1 MPTTRCSPNE
11 KPDFKLIVDRAV
23 AVFGVYTGATLSF
36 YVKDFL
42 FSPKN
47 LAHFHGIWDWATYW
61 GSWAVIA
68 VVALLLR
75 YIIGSAVHLNRTY
88 VPKETQTVQGNFV
101 IAPPDAN
108 TRQVNLTVSVEK
120 AYQSTSLCWLFVD
133 ILFLIV
139 FGILA
144 FFITSSA
151 DIEQLMWRSIYFMAG
166 GFVWS
171 AVAWKWRTQD
181 AVIAT
186 EWIWIDLV
194 QTALTFILI
203 CISAAPIYKAVPLTL
218 LYLVCLFA
226 DLYTLAKPR

>member
-1 MPTTRCSPNE
+1 MISCNPNQ

-23 AVFGVYTGATLSF
+23 AVFAVYTGATLSF

-42 FSPKN
+42 FTKEN
-47 LAHFHGIWDWATYW
+47 LHNFHGIWDWASYW

-88 VPKETQTVQGNFV
+88 VPKETQKVQGNLLV
-101 IAPPDAN
+101 GVPKAPLLY
-108 TRQVNLTVSVEK
+108 QVNLTILTEK
-120 AYQSTSLCWLFVD
+120 NYQSTSLCWLFFD

-151 DIEQLMWRSIYFMAG
+151 TLEQLMWRSIYFMAG
-166 GFVWS
+166 GLVWS
-171 AVAWKWRTQD
+171 LVAAACRKHD
-181 AVIAT
+181 KVIAT
-186 EWIWIDLV
+186 EWILIDV
-194 QTALTFILI
+194 AQIALTLGLI
-203 CISAAPIYKAVPLTL
+203 SWSVAPIYKALPLTL
-218 LYLVCLFA
+218 IYLACLFA
-226 DLYTLAKPR
+226 DLYTLAKPPR